1 MLTGGSRGVVGPA
14 SPCLQQTRGDCRV
27 LGPGW
32 APGHPED
39 HHEFLWQ
46 GRARPL
52 LPGHGGDTGGTRG
65 GHAADLAQVTPPI
78 GRAAGHRRSLRGRG
92 ARTPTRPRRAA
103 SWARGGR
110 RRPAGAGRRCGRA
123 GGWFGPARTPPRRA
137 AGCSLPWGGDAG
149 GEGAPWRGTA
159 PGCSRTRT
167 GRLTSPPASAP
178 ACPGTSPPAR
188 RSSSSSTAG
197 KEADGA
203 GARQG
208 QDPSC

>member
-1 MLTGGSRGVVGPA
+1 MPAADTRGLQGPGAGLGSRAPRSPPRVSPVGQSEA
-14 SPCLQQTRGDCRV
+14 T
-27 LGPGW
+27 
-32 APGHPED
+32 APGA
-39 HHEFLWQ
+39 Q
-46 GRARPL
+46 R
-52 LPGHGGDTGGTRG
+52 GHGGGARG

-92 ARTPTRPRRAA
+92 AQTPTRPRRAA

-110 RRPAGAGRRCGRA
+110 HRPAGAGRRCGRA

-149 GEGAPWRGTA
+149 GEGAPRRGTA

-178 ACPGTSPPAR
+178 ACPGTSPPAQ

-197 KEADGA
+197 KEGDGA

-208 QDPSC
+208 QDPGC